1 MDEEF
6 NPLFNKLTDS
16 ACDMTA
22 EKHVDTHVQTCSSL
36 PAINSDMA
44 DWKVS
49 SVKGSMTEYLRKQ
62 WSDLNKAASDNE
74 DDIDDDDANSKD
86 IEVVEIGTGEVLT
99 MFDWLI
105 NLKDLSI
112 EERNSLVAMKDKL
125 EKIRVWTKAM
135 P

>member
-16 ACDMTA
+16 ECDMTT

-36 PAINSDMA
+36 PAINSDTA

-49 SVKGSMTEYLRKQ
+49 SVKGFMTECLRKQ

-74 DDIDDDDANSKD
+74 MTKMMMMPIVK
-86 IEVVEIGTGEVLT
+86 I
-99 MFDWLI
+99 
-105 NLKDLSI
+105 LKLLKSAQ
-112 EERNSLVAMKDKL
+112 VKY
-125 EKIRVWTKAM
+125 
-135 P
+135 

>member
-1 MDEEF
+1 MQ
-6 NPLFNKLTDS
+6 LF
-16 ACDMTA
+16 AC
-22 EKHVDTHVQTCSSL
+22 
-36 PAINSDMA
+36 NSDMA

-74 DDIDDDDANSKD
+74 DDKNDDDANSKD

-105 NLKDLSI
+105 NLKDLSV

-135 P
+135 PYKLLFYVRIKFVW